1 MTDMA
6 APKQKVRTLETGY
19 HDRRLARRLED
30 PAFRKEYERE
40 LRQIKAVDQLVH
52 ELETLRAQH
61 GVSKA
66 ELARA
71 IDKNPAAVRR
81 LLTASGNPE
90 LKTVVAIAEA
100 LDADVKIVPRKRPA
114 RRRAA
119 AMKAAAK

>member
-6 APKQKVRTLETGY
+6 ASDQTTPTLDTGY

-30 PAFRKEYERE
+30 PEFRKEYERE

-52 ELETLRAQH
+52 ELEALRAQH

-71 IDKNPAAVRR
+71 IDKHPAAVRR

-100 LDADVKIVPRKRPA
+100 LDADVKIVPRKRSA
-114 RRRAA
+114 RRRHA
-119 AMKAAAK
+119 AMRVTAK

>member
-1 MTDMA
+1 MPASENKSRNLD
-6 APKQKVRTLETGY
+6 TGH

-30 PAFRKEYERE
+30 PAFRKVYERE
-40 LRQIKAVDQLVH
+40 LRQVKAVDQLVH
-52 ELETLRAQH
+52 ELEALRAQH

-71 IDKNPAAVRR
+71 IDKNPAVVRR

-100 LDADVKIVPRKRPA
+100 LGAEVRIVPRKRPA
-114 RRRAA
+114 RRAA
-119 AMKAAAK
+119 VGKAGTTA

>member
-1 MTDMA
+1 MA
-6 APKQKVRTLETGY
+6 APKQTTRTLDIGY

-30 PAFRKEYERE
+30 PTFRKEYERE

-52 ELETLRAQH
+52 ELEALRAQH

-66 ELARA
+66 ELART

-100 LDADVKIVPRKRPA
+100 LDADVKIVPRKRSA
-114 RRRAA
+114 RRRSVAT
-119 AMKAAAK
+119 KATAK